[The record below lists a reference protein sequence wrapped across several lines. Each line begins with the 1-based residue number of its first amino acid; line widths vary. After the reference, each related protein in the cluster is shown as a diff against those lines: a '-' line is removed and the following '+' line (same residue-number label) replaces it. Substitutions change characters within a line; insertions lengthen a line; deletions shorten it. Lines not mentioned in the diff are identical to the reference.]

1 PPGRNGCIEGTDPV
15 PSDYHPGNIVLPP
28 LSLWHSAVDR
38 FRVAVPMTDQS
49 SPDNATVPP
58 TGRRDEVR
66 AVLARGRKGRAVG
79 RWVLLAALLA
89 AGILAWWLWQR
100 RSVEEPAFRY
110 QTAAARRGTLQE
122 TVTATGTLNPVD
134 AVELGAEVTGKLVK
148 VTVDVNDPVQEGQL
162 LAEIDPEQLQARV

>member
-1 PPGRNGCIEGTDPV
+1 RTNGVGATRSERALNPAHGHFALRPPPGRNGCIEGTDPV
-15 PSDYHPGNIVLPP
+15 ASDYHPGNIVLPP

-110 QTAAARRGTLQE
+110 QTAAA
-122 TVTATGTLNPVD
+122 
-134 AVELGAEVTGKLVK
+134 
-148 VTVDVNDPVQEGQL
+148 
-162 LAEIDPEQLQARV
+162 